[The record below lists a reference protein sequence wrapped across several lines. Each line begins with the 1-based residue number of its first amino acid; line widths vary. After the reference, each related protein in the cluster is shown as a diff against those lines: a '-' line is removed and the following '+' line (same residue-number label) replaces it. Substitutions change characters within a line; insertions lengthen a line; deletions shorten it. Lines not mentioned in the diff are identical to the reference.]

1 MAFMPIGKFLF
12 PDAAL
17 SFRFFI
23 PYLPF
28 GLPAQFVKAV
38 TANFSTITQTAH
50 PRANT
55 NIYLPESYDVDAI
68 NITFWETGDYRVHA
82 AAETWRERAIDL
94 NGFVGV
100 EDDYKF
106 EIRVALVD
114 PAYDY
119 VHKVCRYYGAWP
131 TSIGS
136 HSYDVGTSEA
146 LMCEVPFVVDGVD
159 YELP

>member
-1 MAFMPIGKFLF
+1 M
-12 PDAAL
+12 
-17 SFRFFI
+17 
-23 PYLPF
+23 
-28 GLPAQFVKAV
+28 
-38 TANFSTITQTAH
+38 
-50 PRANT
+50 
-55 NIYLPESYDVDAI
+55 
-68 NITFWETGDYRVHA
+68 
-82 AAETWRERAIDL
+82 
-94 NGFVGV
+94 
-100 EDDYKF
+100 
-106 EIRVALVD
+106 ALVD